1 MAVIFAKQALLPS
14 GWADNVQVEIE
25 QGLISRITPN
35 SIKSNGDAAVDTL
48 LPALANVHS
57 HSFQRFMSGMTEHR
71 SAGKDNFW
79 SWRDLMYR
87 FAGRMTPDD
96 IEAVAAQVFM
106 EMQEAGYASVGEFH
120 YVHHQQGG
128 AHYDDIAEL
137 SHRIFAAAANTG
149 IGLTHLPVLYR
160 YGGAG
165 KAPLSDGQLRFGNS
179 IDQFLK
185 LFDAAQQQL
194 AQLPDDCRM
203 GIAPHSL
210 RATSPEDLNAVLAA
224 YKGGP
229 VHIHIAEQTKEVDDV
244 QAWLGAKPVEW
255 LLNNFNIDANW
266 CLIHATHMSESE
278 TVTLAKSGA
287 VAGLCPITEANL
299 GDGIFNGADYLNA
312 GGAFGIGSDSNVQ
325 IALGGELRMLEYS
338 QRLRD
343 RARNMMVV
351 REGSIG
357 HTLYTKA
364 AIGGAQ
370 ALGRNAGAIEIGR
383 LADLVAVD
391 STAPQLCALTQNQ
404 LLDGLVFAAK
414 DDVVSD
420 VWSAGRHVVKD
431 GRHFNREA
439 IIANYKKAAASLL
452 GSI

>member
-1 MAVIFAKQALLPS
+1 VIFAKQALLPS
-14 GWADNVQVEIE
+14 GWANNVRVEIE
-25 QGLISRITPN
+25 RGVISCITPN
-35 SIKSNGDAAVDTL
+35 SNRNLSDVLVDTL

-57 HSFQRFMSGMTEHR
+57 HSFQRFMAGMTEQR

-87 FAGRMTPDD
+87 FASLLTPEH

-128 AHYDDIAEL
+128 PHYDNIAEL
-137 SHRIFAAAANTG
+137 SHRVFAAAQTTG
-149 IGLTHLPVLYR
+149 IGLTHLPVLYT

-179 IDQFLK
+179 VDQFLK
-185 LFDAAQQQL
+185 LFEAAQKHL
-194 AQLPDDCRM
+194 AQLPADCRM

-210 RATSPEDLNAVLAA
+210 RATSPEDLKSVLAA
-224 YKGGP
+224 HEGCP

-244 QAWLGAKPVEW
+244 QAWLGTRPVEW

-278 TVTLAKSGA
+278 TVALAKSGA
-287 VAGLCPITEANL
+287 VVGLCPLTEANL
-299 GDGIFNGADYLNA
+299 GDGIFNGADYIKA

-343 RARNMMVV
+343 RARNVMVV
-351 REGSIG
+351 REGSVG
-357 HTLYTKA
+357 HSLYTKA

-370 ALGRNAGAIEIGR
+370 ALGRNAGSIETGKF
-383 LADLVAVD
+383 ADLVAVN
-391 STAPQLCALTQNQ
+391 STNPQLCALTQNQ
-404 LLDGLVFAAK
+404 VLDGIVFAGR

-431 GRHFNREA
+431 GRHINRDM
-439 IIANYKKAAASLL
+439 IIAHYKKAVLSLL
-452 GSI
+452 AKV